1 MITLVA
7 RDDKFVEELSVF
19 KQITTKMTDIF
30 AKKRHDYGQSTRETY
45 DKFGMVSFLVRMHD
59 KLSRLDTLVTKE
71 LTPAVDESIDDTLL
85 DLANYCVIALLEKEI
100 RKNGK

>member
-1 MITLVA
+1 
-7 RDDKFVEELSVF
+7 
-19 KQITTKMTDIF
+19 
-30 AKKRHDYGQSTRETY
+30 
-45 DKFGMVSFLVRMHD
+45 MHD

-85 DLANYCVIALLEKEI
+85 DLANYCVIALLEKEM